1 MPPVPAAA
9 SSVVAQDSPAAPR
22 SWMPATRS
30 AAKISRQ
37 HSMSTFSANGSPTCT
52 LGRLVSPSASKV
64 ALASTDAPPMPSP
77 PVRAPNSTTWLPGP
91 SALASLMPSARSTPT
106 HSALTSGLPR

>member
-22 SWMPATRS
+22 SWMPTTRS

-37 HSMSTFSANGSPTCT
+37 HSMSTFSANGSPTWT
-52 LGRLVSPSASKV
+52 LGRLVLPSVSKV
-64 ALASTDAPPMPSP
+64 ALARTDAPPMPSP
-77 PVRAPNSTTWLPGP
+77 PVRAPNSTTLLPGP
-91 SALASLMPSARSTPT
+91 SALASLMPSVRMTPT
-106 HSALTSGLPR
+106 HSALTSGLPA